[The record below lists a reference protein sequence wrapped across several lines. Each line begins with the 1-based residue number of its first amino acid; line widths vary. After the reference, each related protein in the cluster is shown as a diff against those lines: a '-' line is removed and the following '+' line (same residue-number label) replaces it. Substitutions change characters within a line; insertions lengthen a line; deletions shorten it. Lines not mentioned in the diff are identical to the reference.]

1 MKLQT
6 MKKKTYNA
14 PQCTAVQMNVE
25 KFICLSIPIGSTP
38 GPGGGGQA
46 KSFNPDDS
54 EEEME
59 YVSDYGY
66 ENTNLWKK

>member
-1 MKLQT
+1 

-25 KFICLSIPIGSTP
+25 NFICLSIPIGSTP

-46 KSFNPDDS
+46 KANYFF
-54 EEEME
+54 EEEDE
-59 YVSDYGY
+59 SASDFSESQRGIKTYL
-66 ENTNLWKK
+66 ND

>member
-1 MKLQT
+1 MELQT

-25 KFICLSIPIGSTP
+25 KFICLSIPIGPGP

-46 KSFNPDDS
+46 KANYFFDEEDESASDFSEADS
-54 EEEME
+54 EE
-59 YVSDYGY
+59 SKG
-66 ENTNLWKK
+66 N